1 MTQPILPAG
10 DYSVVFRG
18 ELWWADLPQPI
29 GSEPG
34 YRRPV
39 LITQINRFNRSRL
52 STVLVAIVTI
62 NLELAEMPGNVL
74 VLAYTAGLEHD
85 SVVNVTQV
93 ATIDRSWLIKRI
105 GALPEPLLRKVE
117 DGLRLIQGL

>member
-52 STVLVAIVTI
+52 STVLVAIVTT
-62 NLELAEMPGNVL
+62 NLELAEIPLDLSMI
-74 VLAYTAGLEHD
+74 A
-85 SVVNVTQV
+85 
-93 ATIDRSWLIKRI
+93 WLT
-105 GALPEPLLRKVE
+105 
-117 DGLRLIQGL
+117 